1 MDLRGFGL
9 EISVVPHSNSEESK
23 PAVKEQRQEV
33 VKRKHNRGALLRQDV
48 ADQFLLSSEVV
59 NHLNQLLFTSPH

>member
-1 MDLRGFGL
+1 M
-9 EISVVPHSNSEESK
+9 VPHSNSEESK

>member
-1 MDLRGFGL
+1 M
-9 EISVVPHSNSEESK
+9 VPHSDSEESK

-33 VKRKHNRGALLRQDV
+33 VKRKHGPEALLRQDV

-59 NHLNQLLFTSPH
+59 SHLNQLLFTSPH